1 MEDTI
6 RKLVAIDRACT
17 KRVEEAKLKK
27 MDMQETISNKRQEIY
42 QSIMDEQ
49 HQKLSEFKMQLEKEN
64 EIEENEQ
71 ELEFKQKM
79 MHLEKE
85 YQENKDV
92 WITKILERCLS

>member
-6 RKLVAIDRACT
+6 RKLVAIDRSCT
-17 KRVEEAKLKK
+17 KRVDDAKLKK
-27 MDMQETISNKRQEIY
+27 IDMQETISNKRDGIY
-42 QSIMDEQ
+42 QSFMDEQ
-49 HQKLSEFKMQLEKEN
+49 HQKLLEYKMQLDKEN

-71 ELEFKQKM
+71 EIKFKQKM